1 MIRDSFIK
9 TLERQVIAI
18 FFLHRAPE
26 IWPLQ
31 LRQAVKMKKIR
42 FQRYSISWNASCRN
56 NIRPWHWILAN
67 WIFWGWK
74 HPQNCCRLL
83 SCRELAVLV
92 IHYALFD
99 GDKRRICHFT
109 FIHTVH
115 VIRYDI
121 KAQEDTKGVFF
132 LKFNSSSQQTKYLNT
147 RKYRYCQGIRKE
159 IATSQIARE
168 L

>member
-1 MIRDSFIK
+1 MLLVETISDLDTEYWQTEYFEGGS
-9 TLERQVIAI
+9 T
-18 FFLHRAPE
+18 HRT
-26 IWPLQ
+26 
-31 LRQAVKMKKIR
+31 AVGC
-42 FQRYSISWNASCRN
+42 F
-56 NIRPWHWILAN
+56 HV
-67 WIFWGWK
+67 
-74 HPQNCCRLL
+74 
-83 SCRELAVLV
+83 AVLV

-147 RKYRYCQGIRKE
+147 RNYRYCQGIRKE